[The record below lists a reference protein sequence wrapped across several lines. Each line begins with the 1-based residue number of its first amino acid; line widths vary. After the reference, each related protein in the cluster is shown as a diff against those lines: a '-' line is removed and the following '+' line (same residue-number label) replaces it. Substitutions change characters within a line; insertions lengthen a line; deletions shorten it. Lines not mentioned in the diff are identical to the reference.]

1 MRREVYC
8 WDWYEWDAWTRVC
21 SDMTETPSLPLT
33 LIWLRRLD
41 PNLHRY
47 DWDAPKFFDRY
58 FWVCRSSTQVCRIEK
73 REQKF
78 FGPLS
83 HICASSGQGV
93 SVILVSTVSLA
104 SQSYHCKLWFKR
116 LTHISLSSTPRVSLI
131 SVSFG
136 LFWRIN
142 YGWFQTWFL
151 SKEIRKNCFSGPFFQ
166 KKMFQKFW
174 FSDFLGIKSE
184 INE

>member
-1 MRREVYC
+1 MFQLLKFEALLKTTHLLKTLKRFQRSVTSWC
-8 WDWYEWDAWTRVC
+8 WWLKVGHDLL
-21 SDMTETPSLPLT
+21 TE
-33 LIWLRRLD
+33 
-41 PNLHRY
+41 
-47 DWDAPKFFDRY
+47 
-58 FWVCRSSTQVCRIEK
+58 CRCRW
-73 REQKF
+73 R
-78 FGPLS
+78 LS
-83 HICASSGQGV
+83 HICARLGQGV

-174 FSDFLGIKSE
+174 FSDFLGIKSQ